1 MFKIDPGICQEGH
14 QQNKK
19 KEDRMYGVLSEI
31 RTGDLPNINQNLLAS
46 AEDKMS
52 GVLSEI
58 RTGDLPNINQNLLA
72 SANFFDT
79 SRIKEWAAHVE
90 G

>member
-46 AEDKMS
+46 A
-52 GVLSEI
+52 
-58 RTGDLPNINQNLLA
+58 
-72 SANFFDT
+72 NFFDT